1 MVGHI
6 MDGKVATEAM
16 ASQVSGSF
24 GRFPLFLSG
33 VRVLLPPR
41 TGSSS
46 IQSPDLPCDGPA
58 FPDSGKTGCLLH
70 SQTKP

>member
-16 ASQVSGSF
+16 TSQVSGSF

-33 VRVLLPPR
+33 IRVLLPPR
-41 TGSSS
+41 NR
-46 IQSPDLPCDGPA
+46 Q
-58 FPDSGKTGCLLH
+58 FRH
-70 SQTKP
+70 SESRPPM